1 MRISDWSSDVCS
13 SDLEIDPASM
23 PMTGLSNAAIDH
35 VAPGREAF
43 VDSLAAYAESDLVCY
58 RAESPADLADR
69 HAAAWDPL
77 IHWAARRY
85 DVAFRPTCGVVHQP
99 QDRSTVDRLRAGLEG
114 MDDFTLAALPPLV
127 PIPGSLATALAVA
140 ERRPAD

>member
-43 VDSLAAYAESDLVCY
+43 VASLAAYAERDLVCY

-77 IHWAARRY
+77 LHWAARS
-85 DVAFRPTCGVVHQP
+85 G
-99 QDRSTVDRLRAGLEG
+99 
-114 MDDFTLAALPPLV
+114 
-127 PIPGSLATALAVA
+127 
-140 ERRPAD
+140 ERRRGQECVRPCSNRRVPLH

>member
-43 VDSLAAYAESDLVCY
+43 VDSPAAYAESDLVCY
-58 RAESPADLADR
+58 RAESPAALADR

-85 DVAFRPTCGVVHQP
+85 DVAFRTTCGVVHQP
-99 QDRSTVDRLRAGLEG
+99 QDRSRSEEHPSE
-114 MDDFTLAALPPLV
+114 LP
-127 PIPGSLATALAVA
+127 SLM
-140 ERRPAD
+140 RISY